1 VFGSHST
8 VLRGG
13 YGLFYS
19 WLGSDYLN
27 GLSAGLPWVGQAI
40 ITSNLDTPAVSFQN
54 PFVSTLVP
62 RTGGGVAI
70 KNNQTP
76 NVSQYSLGFQQAFGS
91 LLSLDVAYVGNAVH
105 KNSFDYN
112 FDQPLPGP
120 GSVASRSPYPGYS
133 SLVGAVNEG
142 SANYNALQVTVRNN
156 VGSTGLSILGTYS
169 WGKDLGNSYP
179 GTAYSASLPY
189 RQYSNF
195 KADYGPTLFS
205 LDNTGS
211 LAVLYTLPVGNG
223 KRIAGDVVGFANAVV
238 SGWTL
243 GTISSFRSGFYLTPS
258 DSQNTSN
265 AGGSRPD
272 QIRDTTSLSHHTTQE
287 FFNTAAFQRAALYTF
302 GTASTGTIVG
312 PGSQDW
318 DVSIQKVWSVRER
331 THFQFRFD
339 LFNAFNHPTFSNPG
353 TAFGT
358 GSFGVISGAGN
369 GRQLQAGLRLDF

>member
-1 VFGSHST
+1 
-8 VLRGG
+8 
-13 YGLFYS
+13 
-19 WLGSDYLN
+19 
-27 GLSAGLPWVGQAI
+27 
-40 ITSNLDTPAVSFQN
+40 
-54 PFVSTLVP
+54 
-62 RTGGGVAI
+62 
-70 KNNQTP
+70 
-76 NVSQYSLGFQQAFGS
+76 
-91 LLSLDVAYVGNAVH
+91 
-105 KNSFDYN
+105 
-112 FDQPLPGP
+112 
-120 GSVASRSPYPGYS
+120 
-133 SLVGAVNEG
+133 
-142 SANYNALQVTVRNN
+142 
-156 VGSTGLSILGTYS
+156 
-169 WGKDLGNSYP
+169 
-179 GTAYSASLPY
+179 
-189 RQYSNF
+189 
-195 KADYGPTLFS
+195 